1 MKKGEQAAP
10 FRVMRGTEQGEK
22 LPMQITIGTQDGE
35 TYQKE
40 IEDAS
45 QIFGTKIGETFD
57 GGIIGLSGYK
67 LEVTGGS
74 DRDGFPMKESIEG
87 TERRRILLKD
97 GVGIKTEKEGERRR
111 KSVRGKA
118 VSNQIEQLNTKVVE
132 AGDKSVEEVLNES
145 EE

>member
-1 MKKGEQAAP
+1 
-10 FRVMRGTEQGEK
+10 
-22 LPMQITIGTQDGE
+22 MQITIGTQDGE

-45 QIFGTKIGETFD
+45 QIFGTQIGESFD
-57 GGIIGLSGYK
+57 GGIIGLSGYE

-74 DRDGFPMKESIEG
+74 DRDGFPMKEAIEG
-87 TERRRILLKD
+87 TERKRILLKD
-97 GVGIKTEKEGERRR
+97 GVGIKTEIEGERRR
-111 KSVRGKA
+111 KSVRGNT

-132 AGDKSVEEVLNES
+132 AGSKSVEELLNES

>member
-1 MKKGEQAAP
+1 
-10 FRVMRGTEQGEK
+10 
-22 LPMQITIGTQDGE
+22 MQITIGTQDGD

-45 QIFGTKIGETFD
+45 QIFGTQIGESFD
-57 GGIIGLSGYK
+57 GGIIGLSGYE

-74 DRDGFPMKESIEG
+74 DRDGFPMKEAIEG
-87 TERRRILLKD
+87 TERKRILLKD
-97 GVGIKTEKEGERRR
+97 GVGIKTEIEGERRR
-111 KSVRGKA
+111 KSVRGNT

-132 AGDKSVEEVLNES
+132 AGSKSVEELLNES

>member
-1 MKKGEQAAP
+1 
-10 FRVMRGTEQGEK
+10 
-22 LPMQITIGTQDGE
+22 MQITIGTQDGE

-45 QIFGTKIGETFD
+45 QIFGTQIGESFD
-57 GGIIGLSGYK
+57 GGIIGLSSYE

-74 DRDGFPMKESIEG
+74 DRDGFPMKEAIEG
-87 TERRRILLKD
+87 TERKRILLKD
-97 GVGIKTEKEGERRR
+97 GVGIKTEIEGERRR
-111 KSVRGKA
+111 KSVRGNT

-132 AGDKSVEEVLNES
+132 AGSKSVEELLNES